1 MSIRYKIFGVFSI
14 LIVLACGLAYYGI
27 RGISTSGD
35 LVVRLY
41 DGPLMGINH
50 ARSAHAS
57 LNEARFI
64 MQRGLVEGASS
75 DTVAKFEKV
84 RSSIFEDLK
93 VVQDRV
99 QSPNAKAAL
108 MQAESRIRT
117 WSDEGLKI
125 LKPTPGGQ
133 TEIATNYSLAQKG
146 DEAIAALD
154 DLVEIVAAFGFEYRT
169 EAEASVAA
177 ARTTLLGIAIGTALI
192 GLLLAIAFS
201 YSMSKPIS
209 AAMRIA
215 ERVAAGNFT
224 DQINMR
230 RRDEL
235 GRLLKSLAVMQ
246 ANLKAR
252 ADEELKLK
260 SSKDLTHAEQVSRR
274 QRIEAEIETFRSSVT
289 SVLSNTD
296 RMTGELTETAETL
309 SSIARAAGEQ
319 SAETASTADATSNN
333 VQTVATATSQLGESV
348 QAIKGQIHDAT
359 TIVQRATGMASV
371 AHETMGAL
379 ANSAKHIDE
388 VVGFIRTIAG
398 QTNLL
403 ALNATIEAAR
413 AGEAGRGFA
422 VVASEV
428 KALAIQTAKATEEI
442 SSQIAEV
449 QSATRQAVDN
459 VGAIAA
465 IMKDIDSFT
474 ATIADA
480 VSQQNAATNEI
491 SRNIGQAAAGTASV
505 AQSIAGTAAASEDTN
520 RSADLVL
527 TTAKDLSRQAADL
540 RHSVDRFLANVA
552 ASERFCAG
560 LCPAHDLAHQADRFL
575 DLRGRHVEMGA
586 GANPVVHHRQEH
598 AALAK
603 GLDQP
608 VAGDAGAIRL
618 EEHQIGFRLLHLDA
632 VDLRQAAGQRPGI
645 GVIVGEAV
653 DVVVERVDAGRRANA
668 GLPHRT
674 AQSLLPAPD
683 SVDELARAGDRAAD
697 RRT

>member
-14 LIVLACGLAYYGI
+14 LIVLACGLAFYGI

-57 LNEARFI
+57 LNEARLM
-64 MQRGLVEGASS
+64 MQRGLIEGAPVA
-75 DTVAKFEKV
+75 TVARFEKLIG
-84 RSSIFEDLK
+84 SIFEDLN
-93 VVQDRV
+93 VVRERV
-99 QSPNAKAAL
+99 QSPNAKASRE
-108 MQAESRIRT
+108 QAESRIRA
-117 WSDEGLKI
+117 WSDQGLKI
-125 LKPTPGGQ
+125 LKPVPGGV
-133 TEIATNYSLAQKG
+133 TELPTQFDLAQKG
-146 DEAIAALD
+146 DEAVAALD
-154 DLVEIVAAFGFEYRT
+154 DLVENVAAFGFEYRT
-169 EAEASVAA
+169 EAEATVAE
-177 ARTTLLGIAIGTALI
+177 ARTTMLGIAIGTALI
-192 GLLLAIAFS
+192 GLVLAVAFA

-252 ADEELKLK
+252 ADEELMLK

-296 RMTGELTETAETL
+296 RMTGELTETAQTL

-319 SAETASTADATSNN
+319 SAATASTADATSTN
-333 VQTVATATSQLGESV
+333 VQTVATATGQLGESV
-348 QAIKGQIHDAT
+348 HAIKGQINDAT
-359 TIVQRATGMASV
+359 AIVQRASGMASV
-371 AHETMGAL
+371 ANDTMGAL
-379 ANSAKHIDE
+379 ATSAQHIDE

-459 VGAIAA
+459 VGAISA

-474 ATIADA
+474 ATIAEA
-480 VSQQNAATNEI
+480 VSQQNAATGEI

-527 TTAKDLSRQAADL
+527 TTAKDLSLQAAEL
-540 RHSVDRFLANVA
+540 RLSVDRFLANVA
-552 ASERFCAG
+552 A
-560 LCPAHDLAHQADRFL
+560 
-575 DLRGRHVEMGA
+575 
-586 GANPVVHHRQEH
+586 
-598 AALAK
+598 
-603 GLDQP
+603 
-608 VAGDAGAIRL
+608 
-618 EEHQIGFRLLHLDA
+618 
-632 VDLRQAAGQRPGI
+632 
-645 GVIVGEAV
+645 
-653 DVVVERVDAGRRANA
+653 
-668 GLPHRT
+668 
-674 AQSLLPAPD
+674 
-683 SVDELARAGDRAAD
+683 
-697 RRT
+697 

>member
-57 LNEARFI
+57 LNEARLI
-64 MQRGLVEGASS
+64 MQQGLVEGASAE
-75 DTVAKFEKV
+75 TVARLEKL
-84 RSSIFEDLK
+84 RGGIFEDLK
-93 VVQDRV
+93 VVRDRV
-99 QSPNAKAAL
+99 QSPNAGKAL
-108 MQAESRIRT
+108 EQAESRIRT

-125 LKPTPGGQ
+125 LKSVSGGL
-133 TEIATNYSLAQKG
+133 TEIPTNFSLAKKG
-146 DEAIAALD
+146 DEAVAALD
-154 DLVEIVAAFGFEYRT
+154 DLVETVAAFGFDYRT
-169 EAEASVAA
+169 EAEATVAA
-177 ARTTLLGIAIGTALI
+177 ARTTMLGIAVGTALI
-192 GLLLAIAFS
+192 GLLLAIAFA

-209 AAMRIA
+209 ASMRIA

-224 DQINMR
+224 DQIDTR

-246 ANLKAR
+246 ASLKAR
-252 ADEELKLK
+252 ADEELMLK
-260 SSKDLTHAEQVSRR
+260 SSKDQTHAEQVSRR

-289 SVLSNTD
+289 SVLTNTD

-319 SAETASTADATSNN
+319 SAETASTADATSSN

-359 TIVQRATGMASV
+359 EIVQRATGMAGV
-371 AHETMGAL
+371 ANETMGAL
-379 ANSAKHIDE
+379 ATSAQHIDE
-388 VVGFIRTIAG
+388 VVGFIRNIAG

-474 ATIADA
+474 ATIAEA
-480 VSQQNAATNEI
+480 VSQQNAATTEI
-491 SRNIGQAAAGTASV
+491 SRNIAEAAAGTASV

-527 TTAKDLSRQAADL
+527 TTAKDLSRQAAEL
-540 RHSVDRFLANVA
+540 RLSVDRFLANVA
-552 ASERFCAG
+552 A
-560 LCPAHDLAHQADRFL
+560 
-575 DLRGRHVEMGA
+575 
-586 GANPVVHHRQEH
+586 
-598 AALAK
+598 
-603 GLDQP
+603 
-608 VAGDAGAIRL
+608 
-618 EEHQIGFRLLHLDA
+618 
-632 VDLRQAAGQRPGI
+632 
-645 GVIVGEAV
+645 
-653 DVVVERVDAGRRANA
+653 
-668 GLPHRT
+668 
-674 AQSLLPAPD
+674 
-683 SVDELARAGDRAAD
+683 
-697 RRT
+697 

>member
-14 LIVLACGLAYYGI
+14 LIVLACGLAFYGI
-27 RGISTSGD
+27 RGISNSGD

-57 LNEARFI
+57 LNDARFI

-75 DTVAKFEKV
+75 DTVARFEKM
-84 RSSIFEDLK
+84 RGNIFEDLK
-93 VVQDRV
+93 IVGDRV

-108 MQAESRIRT
+108 AQADSRIRA

-125 LKPTPGGQ
+125 LKPASGGL
-133 TEIATNYSLAQKG
+133 TEIPTTYSLAQKG
-146 DEAIAALD
+146 DEAVAALD
-154 DLVEIVAAFGFEYRT
+154 DLVETVAAFGFDYRT
-169 EAEASVAA
+169 EADATVAS
-177 ARTTLLGIAIGTALI
+177 ARTTMLGIAVGTALI
-192 GLLLAIAFS
+192 GLLLAVAFA
-201 YSMSKPIS
+201 YSMGKPIS

-246 ANLKAR
+246 ANLKSR
-252 ADEELKLK
+252 ADEELMLK

-289 SVLSNTD
+289 SVLTNTD

-319 SAETASTADATSNN
+319 SVETASTADATSTN

-348 QAIKGQIHDAT
+348 HAIKSQIHDAT
-359 TIVQRATGMASV
+359 EIVQRATGMAGV
-371 AHETMGAL
+371 ANETMGAL
-379 ANSAKHIDE
+379 ATSAQHIDE

-474 ATIADA
+474 ATIAEA
-480 VSQQNAATNEI
+480 VNQQNAATTEI

-527 TTAKDLSRQAADL
+527 TTAKDLSLQAAEL
-540 RHSVDRFLANVA
+540 RLSVDRFLANVA
-552 ASERFCAG
+552 A
-560 LCPAHDLAHQADRFL
+560 
-575 DLRGRHVEMGA
+575 
-586 GANPVVHHRQEH
+586 
-598 AALAK
+598 
-603 GLDQP
+603 
-608 VAGDAGAIRL
+608 
-618 EEHQIGFRLLHLDA
+618 
-632 VDLRQAAGQRPGI
+632 
-645 GVIVGEAV
+645 
-653 DVVVERVDAGRRANA
+653 
-668 GLPHRT
+668 
-674 AQSLLPAPD
+674 
-683 SVDELARAGDRAAD
+683 
-697 RRT
+697 

>member
-14 LIVLACGLAYYGI
+14 LIVLACGLAFYGI
-27 RGISTSGD
+27 RGISSSGD

-57 LNEARFI
+57 LNDARLM
-64 MQRGLVEGASS
+64 MQRGLIEGAPAQA
-75 DTVAKFEKV
+75 VARFEKLL
-84 RSSIFEDLK
+84 SSIFEDLN
-93 VVQDRV
+93 VVRERV
-99 QSPNAKAAL
+99 QSPNAKASL
-108 MQAESRIRT
+108 EKAEGRIRA
-117 WSDEGLKI
+117 WSTDGLKI
-125 LKPTPGGQ
+125 LKPAAGGL
-133 TEIATNYSLAQKG
+133 TEVPTQFSLAQKG
-146 DEAIAALD
+146 DEAVAALD
-154 DLVEIVAAFGFEYRT
+154 DLVETVAAFGFDYRT
-169 EAEASVAA
+169 EAEATVAQ
-177 ARTTLLGIAIGTALI
+177 ARTTMLGIAIGTALI
-192 GLLLAIAFS
+192 GLALAFAFA

-224 DQINMR
+224 DQIDMR

-246 ANLKAR
+246 ASLKAR
-252 ADEELKLK
+252 ADEELMLK
-260 SSKDLTHAEQVSRR
+260 SSKDQTHAEQVSRR

-289 SVLSNTD
+289 SVLTNTD

-319 SAETASTADATSNN
+319 SVATASTADATSTN

-348 QAIKGQIHDAT
+348 HAIKGQINDAT
-359 TIVQRATGMASV
+359 AIVQRASGMASV
-371 AHETMGAL
+371 ANDTMGAL
-379 ANSAKHIDE
+379 ATSAQHIDE

-449 QSATRQAVDN
+449 QSATKRAVDN
-459 VGAIAA
+459 VGAIAD

-474 ATIADA
+474 ATIAEA
-480 VSQQNAATNEI
+480 VGQQNAATSEI

-527 TTAKDLSRQAADL
+527 TTAKDLSQQAAEL
-540 RHSVDRFLANVA
+540 RLSVDRFLANVA
-552 ASERFCAG
+552 A
-560 LCPAHDLAHQADRFL
+560 
-575 DLRGRHVEMGA
+575 
-586 GANPVVHHRQEH
+586 
-598 AALAK
+598 
-603 GLDQP
+603 
-608 VAGDAGAIRL
+608 
-618 EEHQIGFRLLHLDA
+618 
-632 VDLRQAAGQRPGI
+632 
-645 GVIVGEAV
+645 
-653 DVVVERVDAGRRANA
+653 
-668 GLPHRT
+668 
-674 AQSLLPAPD
+674 
-683 SVDELARAGDRAAD
+683 
-697 RRT
+697 